1 MDKDQ
6 NNWGWLTEYWQ
17 GKTFEIYRE
26 EIPQSFKNK
35 QFCTIANEIY
45 KEDGVLLFALEVM
58 VDNKRGDIML
68 NPGDYRLPVKPSYS
82 DDKLTYYGYF
92 IAGSKED
99 T

>member
-1 MDKDQ
+1 
-6 NNWGWLTEYWQ
+6 
-17 GKTFEIYRE
+17 
-26 EIPQSFKNK
+26 
-35 QFCTIANEIY
+35 
-45 KEDGVLLFALEVM
+45 VLLFALEVM

-99 T
+99 TENITIF